1 MEAKVWIV
9 IDSETNRGGKS
20 ILGVFSSKDD
30 AKMFIAD
37 YVLDHIVNTE
47 YLELVEQCVR

>member
-1 MEAKVWIV
+1 V
-9 IDSETNRGGKS
+9 IDSKQTEGGKS

-47 YLELVEQCVR
+47 YLELVEEYVR